1 VFRNILVAI
10 DGSPTARRALEEATD
25 LAEALNARL
34 TLISVAPEVPSSA
47 YRAGIDVKALE
58 REVEAETDKL
68 LRESVA
74 SIPEELPVTTIL
86 KRGHVGERIVE
97 QLKAADHDLLAMGS
111 RGRGRLATNV
121 LGSVAAYVHYHARV
135 AMLVMH
141 PEEGA

>member
-1 VFRNILVAI
+1 MFRNILVAV
-10 DGSPTARRALEEATD
+10 DSSPTARRALEEAAD

-34 TLISVAPEVPSSA
+34 TLISVAPEVPGAA
-47 YRAGIDVKALE
+47 YRARIDVKALE

-86 KRGHVGERIVE
+86 KHGHAGERIVE
-97 QLKAADHDLLAMGS
+97 QLKAGDHDLLAMGS

-121 LGSVAAYVHYHARV
+121 LGSVAAYVHYHASV

-141 PEEGA
+141 PEEEA